1 MITSTE
7 VHLLHSDY
15 IGLGNWLRIQN
26 CPVDYHHPAPAPN
39 NGHPAFLP
47 HLLPSL
53 PTVTSLALP
62 TRNTYTENTETSPN
76 PVGQL
81 Y

>member
-7 VHLLHSDY
+7 VELLHSDY

-26 CPVDYHHPAPAPN
+26 CPVDHRHPAPSPN
-39 NGHPAFLP
+39 NGHSASLP
-47 HLLPSL
+47 HLLPHL

-62 TRNTYTENTETSPN
+62 APNTYTDSP
-76 PVGQL
+76 GT
-81 Y
+81 